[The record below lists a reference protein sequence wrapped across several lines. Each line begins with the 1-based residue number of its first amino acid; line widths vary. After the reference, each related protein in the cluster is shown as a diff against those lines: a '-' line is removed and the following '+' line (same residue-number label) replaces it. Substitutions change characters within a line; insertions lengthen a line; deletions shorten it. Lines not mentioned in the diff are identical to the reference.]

1 MQLPCKKKNLRELI
15 SVIGQ
20 ISFCVLGEEILT
32 NFYATGKKVKIGKI
46 LLGQNAFVLDP
57 LYRYA
62 QPQESSQFEQFI
74 VETLGILK
82 ENDCSGSEIS
92 FIERKK
98 IAFLRDLMISG
109 LVFCGNL
116 NSHFHQKSAKSA

>member
-32 NFYATGKKVKIGKI
+32 NFYATGKKMKIGKI

-57 LYRYA
+57 LYTVRA
-62 QPQESSQFEQFI
+62 TTGEFT
-74 VETLGILK
+74 VRTVH
-82 ENDCSGSEIS
+82 
-92 FIERKK
+92 R
-98 IAFLRDLMISG
+98 
-109 LVFCGNL
+109 
-116 NSHFHQKSAKSA
+116 